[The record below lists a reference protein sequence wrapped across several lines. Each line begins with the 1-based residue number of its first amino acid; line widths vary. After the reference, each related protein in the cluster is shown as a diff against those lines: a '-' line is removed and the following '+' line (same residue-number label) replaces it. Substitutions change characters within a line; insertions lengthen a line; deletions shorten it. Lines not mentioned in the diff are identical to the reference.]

1 MHFPRLAA
9 IFLAF
14 SLALTAE
21 NLSVA
26 KLIQFLDSSA
36 TFIKEGK
43 MTDKELAGYL
53 ARVKMTERL
62 DDRTLEDIQG
72 RIKLG
77 PKTLEALKRLRDES
91 GELAAGEPIAAPAK
105 PKPIPPPSSVEQAA
119 ILDDVREYALNYSH
133 ALPDFICTQVTRRYN
148 APPPGTK
155 AGGPAGSDA
164 HWYPQDTLQIRLSFS
179 QSKGENYRVVLI
191 NSQLVDQDY
200 SKVGGAKSFG
210 EFGSMLQQIFEP
222 YTEAFFEWDHWG
234 TLRGQRVMAFQYHV
248 RLDRS
253 KYQLVV
259 DDKLRITTAYRGLVE
274 VDPKTHVVLRI
285 TAEAENIP
293 SEFPVKDARDVLDYD
308 YTELSGQRFLLPLK
322 AQVMMK
328 GSEVWSRLDEE
339 FRVYR
344 KYSAESDIKF
354 DTEPIA
360 PLPDDKTKET
370 PAAPPATTPPAAK
383 KTGQ

>member
-1 MHFPRLAA
+1 
-9 IFLAF
+9 
-14 SLALTAE
+14 
-21 NLSVA
+21 
-26 KLIQFLDSSA
+26 
-36 TFIKEGK
+36 

-62 DDRTLEDIQG
+62 EDRTLEDLQG

-77 PKTLEALKRLRDES
+77 PKTLEALKHLRDES
-91 GELAAGEPIAAPAK
+91 ATLAVGEPLAAPAK

-119 ILDDVREYALNYSH
+119 ILDDVREYALNYSRD
-133 ALPDFICTQVTRRYN
+133 LPDFICTQVTRRYN

-155 AGGPAGSDA
+155 AGGPAGSDP
-164 HWYPQDTLQIRLSFS
+164 HWYSQDTLQIRLSFF
-179 QSKGENYRVVLI
+179 QQKEQYQVVLI
-191 NSQLVDQDY
+191 NSQLVNQDY

-210 EFGSMLQQIFEP
+210 EFGSMMQQIFEP
-222 YTEAFFEWDHWG
+222 ATQTFFEWDHWG

-248 RLDRS
+248 RLDHS

-259 DDKLRITTAYRGLVE
+259 DDHLRITAAYHGLVE
-274 VDPKTHVVLRI
+274 VDPKSHAVLRI

-293 SEFPVKDARDVLDYD
+293 SEFPVKEAKDVLDYD

-322 AQVMMK
+322 AQVLMK

-370 PAAPPATTPPAAK
+370 PATPPATPPPAAK

>member
-1 MHFPRLAA
+1 MYFPRLAA
-9 IFLAF
+9 VLLAF
-14 SLALTAE
+14 SLALSAE
-21 NLSVA
+21 SLSVA
-26 KLIQFLDSSA
+26 KLVQFLESSA
-36 TFIKEGK
+36 TFIQQGK
-43 MTDKELAGYL
+43 MTDRELAGYL

-77 PKTLEALKRLRDES
+77 PKTLQALKNLRDES
-91 GELAAGEPIAAPAK
+91 ANLGAGEGLVAPAK

-119 ILDDVREYALNYSH
+119 ILDDVREYALNYSRS
-133 ALPDFICTQVTRRYN
+133 LPDFICTQVTRRFA

-155 AGGPAGSDA
+155 AGGPAGSDP
-164 HWYPQDTLQIRLSFS
+164 HWYPQDTLQIRLSFFH
-179 QSKGENYRVVLI
+179 QKEQYTVVLI
-191 NSQLVDQDY
+191 GSQLVNKDY

-210 EFGSMLQQIFEP
+210 EFGSMMQQIFEP
-222 YTEAFFEWDHWG
+222 ATEAHFEWDHWG
-234 TLRGQRVMAFQYHV
+234 TLRGQRVMAFSYHI

-259 DDKLRITTAYRGLVE
+259 DDKLRITAAYHGLVE
-274 VDPKTHVVLRI
+274 VDPKSHAVLRI

-293 SEFPVKDARDVLDYD
+293 SEFPLKEAKDVLDYD
-308 YTELSGQRFLLPLK
+308 YTELSGQKFLLPLK

-370 PAAPPATTPPAAK
+370 PAAPSTTPPPAVK